1 MKKEKFIK
9 DVENIMNKYPD
20 EFCEDSKEYFEAL
33 KEVKT
38 DDKEIITEKGK
49 EILRTMRELDK
60 MVKAKDIAEAM
71 GVSSRTVSGSLR
83 KLSTDGFV
91 EKIGK
96 DPIIYALTDLG
107 KEIEI

>member
-1 MKKEKFIK
+1 MSREKFIQE
-9 DVENIMNKYPD
+9 VEKAIEMNPSL
-20 EFCEDSKEYFEAL
+20 FSKESLDYFENW
-33 KEVKT
+33 KEVSST
-38 DDKEIITEKGK
+38 ETVITEKGK
-49 EILRTMRELDK
+49 EILKTMRELDK

-71 GVSSRTVSGSLR
+71 GISARGVSGSLR